1 MTTNNRKSTLRKF
14 AGILGG
20 IAILP
25 VLAACGPETTTTQVS
40 PAPEA
45 TPTITPAPG
54 ETPGTTTAP
63 TAPTAGATDSIV
75 NVASG
80 DPRFSTLT
88 ELVNAAGLAE
98 TLEGQ
103 GPYTVFAPTN
113 EAFAGLSESTRQQLL
128 QPENRETLR
137 RILQYHVV
145 PGEVTSDQLQ
155 PGEVATAEGN
165 PVNVQV
171 DAAASQV
178 RVNDATVTQPD
189 IQASNGVIHAIDSVI
204 LPPNLN
210 L

>member
-1 MTTNNRKSTLRKF
+1 MKNRKHTITKL
-14 AGILGG
+14 AGFLGG
-20 IAILP
+20 LAILP
-25 VLAACGPETTTTQVS
+25 VLAACEPQTTTTQTS
-40 PAPEA
+40 PAPEV

-54 ETPGTTTAP
+54 ETPADQTTP
-63 TAPTAGATDSIV
+63 TTPTTGATDDIV

-80 DPRFSTLT
+80 DPSFSTLT
-88 ELVNAAGLAE
+88 ELINTAGLAD
-98 TLEGQ
+98 TLEGE

-113 EAFAGLSESTRQQLL
+113 EAFAGLSESTRQELV

-155 PGEVATAEGN
+155 SGEVATAEGN

-171 DAAASQV
+171 DAAADQV